1 MATLIWGVI
10 FGFFSG
16 YVANEKGR
24 NCIAWSTLGFFF
36 GAFALLVVLCLPD
49 KNK

>member
-1 MATLIWGVI
+1 MATLIWGII

-16 YVANEKGR
+16 YVAGEKGR
-24 NCIAWSTLGFFF
+24 NCIIWSTWGFFF
-36 GAFALLVVLCLPD
+36 GAFALLIVLCLPD